1 MNQWTQQEQP
11 EEAPEDETCHI
22 CLGQMTNK
30 ARSNPCRQSFCLEFI
45 HLQAAERDTYP
56 LCLRHIAEIVARP

>member
-11 EEAPEDETCHI
+11 EEAPEDETCRI
-22 CLGQMTNK
+22 CLGQMTNE